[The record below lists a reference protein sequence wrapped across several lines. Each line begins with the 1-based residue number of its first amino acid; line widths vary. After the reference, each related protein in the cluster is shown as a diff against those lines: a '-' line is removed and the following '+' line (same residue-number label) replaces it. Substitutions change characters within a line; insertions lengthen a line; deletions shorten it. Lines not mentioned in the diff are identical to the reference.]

1 MEEYCSIHAMGR
13 HDAIKEAFERNAKA
27 ISLRPSVGQGTA
39 KTRVTLRDG
48 LMCEVED
55 GRWKMAVD
63 ASVKSGG
70 DGQAPDPGVYGRA
83 ALGSCLAI
91 GYAMWAAKLGV
102 TFDSLTVEVQA
113 DYDSGGSHGVT
124 DVPPGYRQVR
134 YIVTVESDAPEADVM
149 RALDEADA
157 HSPYRDVFT
166 RPIDVRRE
174 VNIAQGTRHQ
184 ARGTRQEA
192 PGTR

>member
-1 MEEYCSIHAMGR
+1 MRR
-13 HDAIKEAFERNAKA
+13 HDAIKDAFERNAKA

-39 KTRVTLRDG
+39 KTRITLRDG

-70 DGQAPDPGVYGRA
+70 DGEAPDPGVYGRT

-102 TFDSLTVEVQA
+102 TLDSLTVEVQA

-134 YIVTVESDAPEADVM
+134 YIVTIESDAPRADVM
-149 RALDEADA
+149 RVLDEADA
-157 HSPYRDVFT
+157 HSPYRDVFA
-166 RPIDVRRE
+166 RPIDLRRD
-174 VNIAQGTRHQ
+174 VSISPGARRQAPDPRH
-184 ARGTRQEA
+184 EA
-192 PGTR
+192 PGTT